1 MTDAEVLQETKVIKA
16 YKEEE
21 VKQGKLKD
29 AVIMLSKI
37 GLAERAQTLMKG
49 GQVLNLRERAIYGQN
64 AFYNINLYWSKAF
77 GCVVEGEM
85 FMTCWTGWCW
95 DIRGTTTS
103 RS

>member
-1 MTDAEVLQETKVIKA
+1 MTDAEVLQETKMIKA
-16 YKEEE
+16 YKEEK
-21 VKQGKLKD
+21 VKQGCRNNI
-29 AVIMLSKI
+29 VQESWTKI

-49 GQVLNLRERAIYGQN
+49 GQVLRERAIYGQN
-64 AFYNINLYWSKAF
+64 AFYNINLYWSNAF

-85 FMTCWTGWCW
+85 FMTGWTDWCW

>member
-1 MTDAEVLQETKVIKA
+1 MTDAEVLQETKMIKA
-16 YKEEE
+16 YKEEK

-29 AVIMLSKI
+29 AVIMSSKI
-37 GLAERAQTLMKG
+37 GLADRAQTLMKG
-49 GQVLNLRERAIYGQN
+49 GQVLRERAIYGQN
-64 AFYNINLYWSKAF
+64 AFYNINLYWSNAF

-85 FMTCWTGWCW
+85 FMTGWTDWCW